1 MRLRMKTKATDM
13 VEEEEQSS
21 KRAKLEDSDE
31 SLGGEDSCPATK
43 DEAPKDE
50 SMDGSS
56 APVED
61 SLPAEIPKEESNS
74 AADGA
79 PKEVRA
85 EVPADV
91 PTDSVPSGVPDDAS
105 PPAET
110 QNSPAD
116 ASLPAEALKDE
127 AEDGNGPK
135 VEDTSAAAKDEGPQ
149 EIPEARLRAEVQ
161 VLLAGLDLETTK
173 YGELRSRLE
182 ERLGLGK
189 GWLSAR
195 KSRCR
200 RVNFLVQHEVLRRLQ
215 RSTDCDIIVKEFL
228 AMPTYPAGARQ
239 MLIDGLPH
247 ALNAAAEPKPAVLH
261 PHQMQFLSMAQA
273 ALEDSQN
280 FFFSERSRSE
290 PEASNAD
297 AEVVSQEAMIFA
309 AEAVLVSMK
318 ATSSKEQASLR
329 DLESEIE
336 ELSEELQ
343 SSKDKLGEV
352 VTETERLRSERE
364 SKDAVRTG
372 PLETLAS
379 GAWASQ
385 DAWWE
390 SFAPFQQHL
399 LDSNAESS
407 LLDAATVSFRKL
419 PAERSEFDS
428 MAVAGVHDLLSQQI
442 DAADARIEQQL
453 RVQSDAEAESLGSKA
468 LLDAVQQRLEKQK
481 DVIFKASSC
490 EGEAASALQE
500 ATAKLP
506 ALKQAAA
513 ERHSCQEELAQRLC
527 SLEHALALLEKAM
540 APPSPT
546 AAEGQEEDD
555 AVHPPLPVVEMEE
568 NLETLSEGNLL
579 AQELIAAGAPVQ
591 SSLTASPSAKKV
603 LLDDDDA
610 LSAASPRRVP
620 TPMRGGASTPLKGG
634 VSTPMKGDA

>member
-1 MRLRMKTKATDM
+1 MRLRMKTKAADV

-21 KRAKLEDSDE
+21 KRAKLGDSDE
-31 SLGGEDSCPATK
+31 SVGVEDSCPATK

-79 PKEVRA
+79 PKEVQA

-91 PTDSVPSGVPDDAS
+91 LTDSVPSGVPDDAS

-127 AEDGNGPK
+127 AEDGSGPT

-161 VLLAGLDLETTK
+161 VLLAGLDLETMK
-173 YGELRSRLE
+173 YGQLKSRLE
-182 ERLGLGK
+182 ERMGLGK

-228 AMPTYPAGARQ
+228 AMPNYPAGARQ

-247 ALNAAAEPKPAVLH
+247 AWNAAAEPTVLH

-280 FFFSERSRSE
+280 FFSSERSRSE

-297 AEVVSQEAMIFA
+297 AEVVSQEATISA

-336 ELSEELQ
+336 ELTKELQ

-364 SKDAVRTG
+364 TLDAMRKG

-419 PAERSEFDS
+419 PAERSDFDS
-428 MAVAGVHDLLSQQI
+428 MAVAGVHEFLSQQI

-481 DVIFKASSC
+481 DVIVKASSC
-490 EGEAASALQE
+490 EGEAALALQE

-527 SLEHALALLEKAM
+527 SLGHALALLEKAM

-546 AAEGQEEDD
+546 AAEGKEEDD

-568 NLETLSEGNLL
+568 NRETLSEGNLL